1 MASEKGLYKLHEVY
15 TNNQESPWRFHFW
28 ALTSAIGVLASR
40 RIWLNR
46 GYYKLFPN
54 QYIILTANSAMC
66 RKNFPCEL
74 VQEYLLQVQGLREEN
89 GLVGMYPVVYS
100 GKITKEKLFEL
111 IAVDPNRDD
120 DSPPILIAA
129 TEFGTLISKHAILN
143 GLVDDLTDYYT
154 SPSIPKTSG
163 TKKDGLQVLRNWCFH
178 VLGATTPDWL
188 GDSIPQ
194 SVFNQG
200 FVGRVVFVY
209 GKKPRHRIA
218 TPRVDAKLDK
228 VRQEILNRLYNL
240 SFLEGEMKWDP
251 EAEAMYEDWYQTREE
266 PSSMT
271 AQQSGFFGREHEHV
285 LKLAMCLSLAD
296 SDSLIL
302 KPEHFSRA
310 VEEFSQI
317 YADLPTLFSDV
328 IFNGEL
334 PIVKKICS
342 IMEEEKRL
350 TRSVLG
356 KKLYKKFSLNDIDD
370 AINGLVALGVLKRVE
385 IPTEGMKRT
394 EFVWVG
400 EKKAEKLALKEE
412 ASE

>member
-1 MASEKGLYKLHEVY
+1 MAVGPDK
-15 TNNQESPWRFHFW
+15 
-28 ALTSAIGVLASR
+28 
-40 RIWLNR
+40 
-46 GYYKLFPN
+46 
-54 QYIILTANSAMC
+54 
-66 RKNFPCEL
+66 
-74 VQEYLLQVQGLREEN
+74 EE
-89 GLVGMYPVVYS
+89 
-100 GKITKEKLFEL
+100 
-111 IAVDPNRDD
+111 

-129 TEFGTLISKHAILN
+129 TEFGTLISKHAIMN

-251 EAEAMYEDWYQTREE
+251 EAEALYEDWYQTRTE
-266 PSSMT
+266 PTNMT

-285 LKLAMCLSLAD
+285 LKLAMCLSL
-296 SDSLIL
+296 SESEELIL
-302 KPEHFSRA
+302 RPRHFTRA
-310 VEEFSQI
+310 VEEFGQI
-317 YADLPTLFSDV
+317 YNDLPTLFADV
-328 IFNGEL
+328 IFNSEL
-334 PIVKKICS
+334 PHVKKIEAYLS
-342 IMEEEKRL
+342 HEGELQRWQINRHM
-350 TRSVLG
+350 
-356 KKLYKKFSLNDIDD
+356 YKKATVDQIDE
-370 AINGLVALGVLKRVE
+370 ALAGMASAGIIERKE
-385 IPTEGMKRT
+385 IAQKNTRAKI
-394 EFVWVG
+394 VYKWIG
-400 EKKAEKLALKEE
+400 EDRAEKLAQMEVTQE
-412 ASE
+412 